1 MALESAHRQSSHELA
16 VPRAYG
22 SAPQLESERQH
33 SYQRTSGA
41 DCRYISVLINH
52 K

>member
-1 MALESAHRQSSHELA
+1 MALESALHQSGHELA

-22 SAPQLESERQH
+22 SAPQLELERQH
-33 SYQRTSGA
+33 SYQRKPGA